1 MKKKEYL
8 EMKKLLDEF
17 KQLKKP
23 FDPHMACKQY
33 QFIFTLGF
41 RVLFKTKG
49 PDETMEDIA
58 RKAFNLFIDVSFLS
72 NGEPIEQIV
81 EDHLR
86 DRYSVNGMISG
97 PKKVAFH

>member
-1 MKKKEYL
+1 MKVQEL
-8 EMKKLLDEF
+8 NEDLSVRLD
-17 KQLKKP
+17 
-23 FDPHMACKQY
+23 D
-33 QFIFTLGF
+33 
-41 RVLFKTKG
+41 
-49 PDETMEDIA
+49 
-58 RKAFNLFIDVSFLS
+58 